1 MAGSA
6 SYSIRRTG
14 SYLMH
19 YGVSGQKHGVRN
31 YQNEDGS
38 LTPEGREHYG
48 VGDGTNSGGKAVKD
62 YSHKD
67 GGMIRS
73 AAKSSWF
80 GRNSVSDA
88 IANGSGERAKAQRAA
103 NESKKKYLNKTSTA
117 KLVAQDLLFSKYGA
131 QNYRAA
137 RARGAGRVRSFFET
151 GAGLDLLGT
160 VLAAKGNKKKYGKH
174 IVLSDNSSNEYD
186 ALAMDRD

>member
-1 MAGSA
+1 MNEMKG
-6 SYSIRRTG
+6 YSIRRTE

-31 YQNEDGS
+31 YQNEDGT
-38 LTPEGREHYG
+38 LTAEGRAHYG
-48 VGDGTNSGGKAVKD
+48 VGEKRD
-62 YSHKD
+62 YSSKD
-67 GGMIRS
+67 DGIIRTL
-73 AAKSSWF
+73 AKSSWT
-80 GRNSVSDA
+80 GRKTVASKLAKRNT
-88 IANGSGERAKAQRAA
+88 ERGKAQRAA
-103 NESKKKYLNKTSTA
+103 NEARKKYEDSRST
-117 KLVAQDLLFSKYGA
+117 KRLVAQDFLFGKYGA

-151 GAGLDLLGT
+151 GAGIDLLGT

-174 IVLSDNSSNEYD
+174 IVLGAPKDHEYD